1 EDTITG
7 WNKYKSD
14 VKVASKSLGDAFY
27 FRRFGVYGTLDYQRS
42 FGDHEVNATALAYRD
57 EYSQEAVLQ
66 NNKHLHFGATVN
78 YMFKGKYIAHL
89 TGVQAGSLKLFE
101 GKRWGFSPGIGLGWI
116 LTEEGFLSDIG
127 TVDYLKLRTNWASLK
142 TDENLDYRLDRDY
155 YTSGSTFTWSHGS
168 YSNAGRNVFY
178 GNPGLNWEKINNFN
192 IGFESALFNY
202 RLGIEA
208 SYFYNLYDDVITQ
221 RVNSLPGFFG
231 NLPFENYG
239 SYKTTGLELG
249 LHYSMDFGAVKARLG
264 GNLVYAVPRVLAMD
278 ELNYEDNYRRQ
289 TGKATDAIFGL
300 TAVGL
305 FRDQADIDSS
315 VPQDFGPVQPG
326 DIKYRDLNQDGI
338 VDDNDIGVIGNG
350 GARLSYGLNLHL
362 QYKSFE
368 LFALG
373 SGEAGQERLFNSPY
387 YWVYGDR
394 KYSAIVRER
403 WTPETAE
410 TATYPRLSS
419 MADANNFRNSTFW
432 MYETNYFNLHTA
444 QLTYTLANAN
454 IAGVDQVRL
463 FLRGS
468 NLAMMSKEKEK
479 LQLNVGTLPQMRS
492 FSLGV
497 NLMF

>member
-1 EDTITG
+1 
-7 WNKYKSD
+7 
-14 VKVASKSLGDAFY
+14 
-27 FRRFGVYGTLDYQRS
+27 
-42 FGDHEVNATALAYRD
+42 
-57 EYSQEAVLQ
+57 YSQEAVLQ

-142 TDENLDYRLDRDY
+142 TDENFDYRLDRDY

-168 YSNAGRNVFY
+168 YSNVGRNVFY

-305 FRDQADIDSS
+305 FR
-315 VPQDFGPVQPG
+315 
-326 DIKYRDLNQDGI
+326 
-338 VDDNDIGVIGNG
+338 
-350 GARLSYGLNLHL
+350 
-362 QYKSFE
+362 
-368 LFALG
+368 
-373 SGEAGQERLFNSPY
+373 
-387 YWVYGDR
+387 
-394 KYSAIVRER
+394 
-403 WTPETAE
+403 
-410 TATYPRLSS
+410 
-419 MADANNFRNSTFW
+419 
-432 MYETNYFNLHTA
+432 
-444 QLTYTLANAN
+444 
-454 IAGVDQVRL
+454 
-463 FLRGS
+463 
-468 NLAMMSKEKEK
+468 
-479 LQLNVGTLPQMRS
+479 
-492 FSLGV
+492 
-497 NLMF
+497 